1 MISSELRFSKER
13 FARTLALFLLAAP
26 ATALAAGTQNTPAN
40 SGKGKFTKQET
51 EVKAQQTNLTKPE
64 APPPPKKETG
74 PTITVD
80 AFVQQKQGQIQS
92 IVDKQV
98 AQ

>member
-1 MISSELRFSKER
+1 MTSSELGFSKGKL
-13 FARTLALFLLAAP
+13 ARTFALLVLAAP
-26 ATALAAGTQNTPAN
+26 AAAVAAAPAAAPAN
-40 SGKGKFTKQET
+40 SGKARYTKQET

-80 AFVQQKQGQIQS
+80 QFVEQKQ
-92 IVDKQV
+92 
-98 AQ
+98 ARCAA